1 VTAAQA
7 GRRAFLAGAVAVPAT
22 AALPA
27 PKSSDDRIR
36 AAADAL
42 AAAMQARHG
51 GRWIAV
57 VDHDPGFIL
66 IHPPMTRAQI
76 GGAA

>member
-1 VTAAQA
+1 MTRAPM
-7 GRRAFLAGAVAVPAT
+7 RRAFLAGSLAIPV

-27 PKSSDDRIR
+27 APVDRIKE
-36 AAADAL
+36 AADAL

-57 VDHDPGFIL
+57 VDHDPGFFL
-66 IHPPMTRAQI
+66 IHPPMTRAQK
-76 GGAA
+76 GGAL